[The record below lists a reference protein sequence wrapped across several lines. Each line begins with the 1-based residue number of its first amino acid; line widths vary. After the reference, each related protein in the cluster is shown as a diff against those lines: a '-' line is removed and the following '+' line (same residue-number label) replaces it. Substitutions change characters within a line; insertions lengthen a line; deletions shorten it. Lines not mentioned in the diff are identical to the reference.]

1 MWGRWGT
8 TIPHKVSFLVAA
20 EVAEVVN
27 RSVKATSHNQ
37 SCSFFWLLS
46 CWTRAVAA
54 QLWLLIYDAHLWSVL
69 QVPMLVVF
77 GKPIELPKMDHPSK
91 EEIQKYLQ
99 LYVNAM
105 QALCQKHKDSA
116 GYGGTTFKVV

>member
-1 MWGRWGT
+1 MGYHHSTQGVLSGCSRSSRSSKPFSEST
-8 TIPHKVSFLVAA
+8 QSQPKLLFLLALVM
-20 EVAEVVN
+20 
-27 RSVKATSHNQ
+27 
-37 SCSFFWLLS
+37 L
-46 CWTRAVAA
+46 TRAVAA

-99 LYVNAM
+99 LYINAM